1 VGAVLMTVLTI
12 AVLAA
17 SVLDSR
23 DRVRRDF
30 AVDDAS
36 LRAWYEGRYG
46 RRGCELDCENLDLAL
61 RRAESL
67 RRWGPIVLSASTAL
81 VVAILLSAAASQVP
95 GITQVLDS
103 PRRLLDMVSP
113 EVLVET
119 VVVLALVPVL
129 VVEGILAALYT
140 SDLDIGRLRRLRAS
154 LD

>member
-1 VGAVLMTVLTI
+1 MGAVLMTVLII

-36 LRAWYEGRYG
+36 LRSWYEGRYG
-46 RRGCELDCENLDLAL
+46 RRGCDLDCANLDRAL

-67 RRWGPIVLSASTAL
+67 RRWGPIALSAGTAL
-81 VVAILLSAAASQVP
+81 TVAILLGAAASQVP
-95 GITQVLDS
+95 GIAQVLDS
-103 PRRLLDMVSP
+103 PQRLLDVVSP
-113 EVLVET
+113 EILVET
-119 VVVLALVPVL
+119 VVVLALMPVL

-140 SDLDIGRLRRLRAS
+140 ADFDIGRLRRLRAS